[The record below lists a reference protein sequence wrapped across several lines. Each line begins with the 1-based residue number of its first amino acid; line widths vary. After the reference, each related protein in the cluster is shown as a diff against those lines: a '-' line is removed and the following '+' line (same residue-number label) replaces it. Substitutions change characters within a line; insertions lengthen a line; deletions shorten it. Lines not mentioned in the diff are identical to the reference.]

1 MVWDIYRGLEI
12 SRFILVF
19 SQYSRQNRLSMSF
32 YPLLSVLILLAA
44 IFSYVNYKLI
54 KWPQTI
60 GIMILSLLSSLL
72 IVFLGPHSATL
83 EIVGKGVAGIDFNT
97 ILMKIMLGFLLFAGG
112 FHIDASC
119 LREQGLPVIVLSTV
133 GTILSTFIVGG
144 LAYYT
149 LQAFGY
155 PIPFIHCLLF
165 GAIISPTDPIA
176 VLGILKSAKIPHS
189 LELKI
194 AGESLFNDGVAI
206 VIFLTVLE
214 LATSPGQP
222 VSVASIS
229 FLFLKEAVGG
239 VVYGLLLGWVGNIV
253 LRTLDNYQVEILITI
268 AIVMAGYSFADVL
281 HVSGPLAMVVTGL
294 VTGNAGKKH
303 AMSEQTRDY
312 LSKFW
317 ELVDEILNA
326 VLFMLIGLEMLIVR
340 IDHPILLIGVLMIFI
355 VLLARWVS
363 VLVPLS
369 LLRKWVAF
377 EKHATLILTW
387 GGLRG
392 GISVALALSLP
403 SAFHRDEF
411 VSVTYIIVI
420 FSIIVQGLTIGRLA
434 RKLA

>member
-1 MVWDIYRGLEI
+1 MT
-12 SRFILVF
+12 
-19 SQYSRQNRLSMSF
+19 F
-32 YPLLSVLILLAA
+32 YQLLSVLILLAA

-60 GIMILSLLSSLL
+60 GIMIISLLTSLL
-72 IVFLGPHSATL
+72 IVFLGPRFESL
-83 EIVGKGVAGIDFNT
+83 ELIGKGVAGIDFNT
-97 ILMKIMLGFLLFAGG
+97 VLMKIMLGFLLFAGG
-112 FHIDASC
+112 FHIDATC
-119 LREQGLPVIVLSTV
+119 LKHQGLPVVILATF

-144 LAYYT
+144 LAWYT
-149 LQAFGY
+149 LRIFGF

-176 VLGILKSAKIPHS
+176 VLGILKEAKIPYS

-194 AGESLFNDGVAI
+194 AGESLFNDGIAI

-214 LATSPGQP
+214 LATSGGQ
-222 VSVASIS
+222 SLSFGSITL
-229 FLFLKEAVGG
+229 LFLKEAIGG
-239 VVYGLLLGWVGNIV
+239 ILYGLLLGWLGYIV
-253 LRTLDNYQVEILITI
+253 LKTLDNYKVEILITI
-268 AIVMAGYSFADVL
+268 AIVMAGYSFADVI
-281 HVSGPLAMVVTGL
+281 HVSGPLAMVVAGL

-303 AMSEQTRDY
+303 AMSDRTRDY

-326 VLFMLIGLEMLIVR
+326 ILFLLIGLEMLIVK
-340 IDHPILLIGVLMIFI
+340 IDYHILLIGILMIGI
-355 VLLARWVS
+355 VLLARWIS
-363 VLVPLS
+363 VFLPVTM
-369 LLRKWVAF
+369 LRRWVHF
-377 EKHATLILTW
+377 EKRAVLILTW

-403 SAFHRDEF
+403 AAFHRDEF

-420 FSIIVQGLTIGRLA
+420 FSILVQGLTIGRLA